1 MQETIRFKNA
11 IQKAVEDSGNRFH
24 SISKAQS
31 GSGWDRCR
39 VDYQKPAGRRDRVF
53 IYLIAKSTDQ
63 TVREDVIR
71 AIRYQEDLYGAIEAG
86 MAESA

>member
-1 MQETIRFKNA
+1 MLETIRFKDA

-31 GSGWDRCR
+31 GSGWERCR
-39 VDYQKPAGRRDRVF
+39 VDYQKSSGRHERVF
-53 IYLIAKSTDQ
+53 IYVIEKSTKD
-63 TVREDVIR
+63 TVREDVMR

>member
-1 MQETIRFKNA
+1 MRETIRFKDA

-39 VDYQKPAGRRDRVF
+39 VDYQKPTGRHDRVF